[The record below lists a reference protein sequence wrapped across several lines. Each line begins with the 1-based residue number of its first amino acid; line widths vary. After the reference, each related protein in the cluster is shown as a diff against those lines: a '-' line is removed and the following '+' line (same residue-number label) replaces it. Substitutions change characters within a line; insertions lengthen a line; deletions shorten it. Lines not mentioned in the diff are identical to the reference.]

1 MEVKHKT
8 IIGRVVSNRMK
19 KTVVVAVESPKRH
32 LIYKKTM
39 RHFTNFKAHD
49 EKNECKVGD
58 VVRIIECRPL
68 SKDKRWL
75 VTEIVTK
82 GNLAEI
88 QPKDIA

>member
-8 IIGRVVSNRMK
+8 IVGRVVSSRME

-32 LIYKKTM
+32 SIYKKTT
-39 RHFTNFKAHD
+39 RRVTNFKAHD

-75 VTEIVTK
+75 VTEIVTRA
-82 GNLAEI
+82 NLAEL
-88 QPKDIA
+88 QPRDIA